1 MARLGHDAPGPVP
14 FDLVLIRLASSWGV
28 PPWALTGEEDT
39 PENRSLWVHRGLIFQ
54 RIEG

>member
-14 FDLVLIRLASSWGV
+14 FDLAIIRLASSWGI
-28 PPWALTGEEDT
+28 PPWVITGEEAT
-39 PENRSLWVHRGLIFQ
+39 PDVVSLWAHRGLIFQ